1 MCVGLLAGTAML
13 GGCAAGT
20 AREAPQTTAD
30 ADHDAR
36 MAWWREARFG
46 MFIHWGLYA
55 IPAGR
60 WGDKDTY
67 GEWIRDSAQIPL
79 EQYATFARQFNPV
92 KFDAEEWARL
102 AKDAGMGYMVITTKH
117 HDGFALFH
125 SDVSEFDTA
134 STPFGRDVM
143 KELSQACAGQGLGM
157 GWYYSI
163 MDWNHPDYVPRRPWE
178 KADRPADGAEFD
190 RYVDYMKAQLNE
202 LLTRYGPIGVLWFDG
217 QWEGTW
223 TNERGR
229 DLERFVRSRQP
240 NVIINSRVG
249 RAGGTYG
256 IDLGAGRIG
265 DYGTPEQ
272 FIPET
277 PPGIDWETCMTMNG
291 HWGYNAADKN
301 FKSTTDLVR
310 KLCDIASKDGN
321 FLLNVGPT
329 AEGLIPEESVVRL
342 REIGTWM
349 RTNGEAIRGTRGTA
363 LAAPSWGR
371 VTHKRNADGSSR
383 LYLHV
388 FEWPANGRLVLGGLT
403 NAPKGRPVV
412 LGSQTTRA
420 VAVRTKEGIV
430 LEALGAMP
438 ADSAVGGVGVIAL
451 DLDGPIDPTSPP
463 TIAHEGDLF
472 LGGTTVEIG
481 SDRVGVQVRYTLD
494 GSEPTERS
502 PVAAGPVPISASTTI
517 KAACFREGE
526 RVSPVATRRLEA
538 GVLRPADRADAG
550 NLRPG
555 LASAYMTGD
564 FKVVPVFEGER
575 VVLRGEAAKVGLGK
589 PPTDDR
595 YALELRGYLRVP
607 KDGVYTLRLASD
619 DGSRMWLGD
628 DNLIDNDGL
637 HSLQEKSAQVTLAA
651 GLHRIRVAM
660 FEATGGAEFRLSWSG
675 PGVTTGEIPGE
686 AFFHLPVAR

>member
-1 MCVGLLAGTAML
+1 MGVLAGLAWM
-13 GGCAAGT
+13 GGCVAADKKGASPT
-20 AREAPQTTAD
+20 SEEAQREA
-30 ADHDAR
+30 R
-36 MAWWREARFG
+36 MQWWRDARFG

-55 IPAGR
+55 IPAGK

-79 EQYATFARQFNPV
+79 ALYGTFAAQFNPV
-92 KFDAEEWARL
+92 KFDADEWARL

-125 SDVSEFDTA
+125 SDVSDFDTA
-134 STPFGRDVM
+134 ATPFGRDVM
-143 KELSQACAGQGLGM
+143 KELSQACARQGLGM

-163 MDWNHPDYVPRRPWE
+163 MDWHHPDYVPRRPWE
-178 KADRPADGAEFD
+178 KADRPTDGADFD
-190 RYVDYMKAQLNE
+190 RYVAYMKSQLNE

-223 TNERGR
+223 TNDRGR
-229 DLERFVRSRQP
+229 DLERFVRSKQP
-240 NVIINSRVG
+240 DVIINSRVG

-272 FIPET
+272 FIPDT

-301 FKSTTDLVR
+301 FKSTSDLVR

-342 REIGTWM
+342 REIGRWM
-349 RTNGEAIRGTRGTA
+349 RVNGEAIRGTRGTN
-363 LAAPSWGR
+363 LQAPSWGR
-371 VTHKRNADGSSR
+371 VTHKVTADGSSR

-388 FEWPANGRLVLGGLT
+388 FDWPANGRLVLSGLT
-403 NAPKGRPVV
+403 NAPKGRPRV
-412 LGSQTTRA
+412 LGSPSTKA
-420 VAVRTKEGIV
+420 VAVRTREGIV
-430 LEALGAMP
+430 LEALGTLP
-438 ADSAVGGVGVIAL
+438 ADSSAGGVGVVAV
-451 DLDGPIDPTSPP
+451 DLDGPLDPSTPP
-463 TIAHEGDLF
+463 TIEHDGDIF
-472 LGGTTVEIG
+472 LKSTTIGIRTDRIGVE
-481 SDRVGVQVRYTLD
+481 VRYTLD
-494 GSEPTERS
+494 GTEPTHQS
-502 PVAAGPVPISASTTI
+502 PIASGSVQISGSTTV
-517 KAACFREGE
+517 KAACFRGGE
-526 RVSPVATRRLEA
+526 RVGPIATRRLESA
-538 GVLRPADRADAG
+538 TIRAADRADSDGLKA
-550 NLRPG
+550 G

-564 FKVVPVFEGER
+564 FKVVPVFDGPR
-575 VVLRGEAAKVGLGK
+575 VVLRGEAARVGLGK

-619 DGSRMWLGD
+619 DGSRLWLGD
-628 DNLIDNDGL
+628 RDLIDNDGL
-637 HSLQEKSAQVTLAA
+637 HSLQEKAAQVALAA
-651 GLHRIRVAM
+651 GLHQIRVAM

-675 PGVTTGEIPGE
+675 PGIATGEIPSE
-686 AFFHLPVAR
+686 AFFHVPIPR